1 MNRFKEDV
9 KKIAEQFMI
18 KLKKKKKK
26 PKEPKPDSSPRD
38 AADKVLD

>member
-26 PKEPKPDSSPRD
+26 PKEAKPDDSPRD